1 MPLSAENLSLVRLAE
16 FCAPAPR
23 RVTARGGLARLP
35 AHVDAGAVLAMLSA
49 PTHVPEA
56 LSAWLSVIVSGSP
69 CGSDEIAQQTY
80 TLTIE
85 PHGVCVQAAT
95 PAGARHGLAT
105 LAQLVRLASA
115 TQQLPCGV
123 IEDWPAIAR
132 RGVMLD
138 VSRDR
143 VPTMRE
149 LLTLVDTLAACKCNH
164 LQLYI
169 EHTFA
174 YSGHETAWQ
183 GWSPM
188 TPDELRRLDAFAAAR
203 GVEVAANQNCFGHL
217 AHWLRLPAYAHLA
230 ETTGDWMFDIWPR
243 SGPFSLCPTEPASL
257 AFVRDLIVQQARCV
271 KGELFN
277 INCDEVYD
285 IAYGRSKLEVERRGR
300 VAVFTEFL
308 RHVAASVREAGKRPM
323 FWADVILTHADK
335 PEHVAE
341 LVSLRDFEMTALVW
355 GYEPDTPFESHV
367 RRVHE
372 AGLEAWVCPGTSSW
386 RAITGRTREREAN
399 IAAAIDAAT
408 AQRARGFL
416 LCEWGDVGHWQ
427 QWPVALH
434 AMTQG
439 ISAAWAGGLATDRT
453 THARHVWGREGAGI
467 AAWLQEVGDV
477 DAELREISGG
487 LSRKGLTRLRNATT
501 LFASLHNSADTL
513 REVARDA
520 GEQRTLAL
528 WGATLARLRD
538 LGTRFPA
545 CSDQLI
551 ADELHHTLGLSIFAC
566 ERALLALDAST
577 AEVGHDGEPL
587 TADSLTA
594 WLDILEANHRRLWL
608 TRSRSGGLENSCRH
622 FATIKR
628 LLTAE

>member
-1 MPLSAENLSLVRLAE
+1 MSLSAESVTLFQLAGS
-16 FCAPAPR
+16 CAPAPR
-23 RVTARGGLARLP
+23 RVTSQAGLCGIP
-35 AHVDAGAVLAMLSA
+35 SHVDVTTVLAMLSS
-49 PTHVPEA
+49 PTHTPPA
-56 LSAWLSVIVSGSP
+56 LREWLTVTLSGSP

-85 PHGVCVQAAT
+85 AHGAKVQAAT
-95 PAGARHGLAT
+95 SAGARHGLAT
-105 LAQLVRLASA
+105 LAQLVRLTGAA
-115 TQQLPCGV
+115 GHLPCGV

-149 LLTLVDTLAACKCNH
+149 MLALVDTLAAFKCNH

-174 YSGHETAWQ
+174 YSGHEAAWQ
-183 GWSPM
+183 GWSPI
-188 TPDELRRLDAFAAAR
+188 TPDELRRIDAYAHAR

-217 AHWLRLPAYAHLA
+217 AHWLRLPGYAHLA

-243 SGPFSLCPTEPASL
+243 SGPFSLCPTEPASF
-257 AFVRDLIVQQARCV
+257 AFVRDLITQQARCV

-285 IAYGRSKLEVERRGR
+285 IAYGRSRLEVERRGR

-308 RHVAASVREAGKRPM
+308 RSVAGSVREAGKRPM

-335 PEHVAE
+335 PEHAAE
-341 LVSLRDFEMTALVW
+341 LASLREFDMIALVW
-355 GYEPDTPFESHV
+355 GYEPDTPFEAHV

-399 IAAAIDAAT
+399 VAAALHAAMSE
-408 AQRARGFL
+408 RARGFL

-434 AMTQG
+434 ALTQG
-439 ISAAWAGGLATDRT
+439 AAAAWEGALPGDRT
-453 THARHVWGREGAGI
+453 KHARHVWGVDGPAI
-467 AAWLQEVGDV
+467 AAWLQELGDA
-477 DAELREISGG
+477 DAGLREIAGG
-487 LSRKGLTRLRNATT
+487 LSRKGLTRLRNATA
-501 LFASLHNSADTL
+501 LFASLHNSAGTL
-513 REVARDA
+513 RDVAQDA
-520 GEQRTLAL
+520 GVERTMAL
-528 WGATLARLRD
+528 WGQTLASLRD

-545 CSDQLI
+545 CGDQLI
-551 ADELHHTLGLSIFAC
+551 ADELRHTLGLSIFSC
-566 ERALLALDAST
+566 ERALLALHAST
-577 AEVGHDGEPL
+577 AEIGHDGEPL
-587 TADSLTA
+587 TEDALAA
-594 WLDILEANHRRLWL
+594 WLDIFKANHRRLWL
-608 TRSRSGGLENSCRH
+608 ARSRTGGLENSCKH